1 MAKVVLVTGVARYLG
16 ARFARTI
23 SADPSIDRVIGVDVV
38 APHHDLGAC
47 EFIRADIRNPV
58 IAKIID
64 RGAVDTVVHLSVIA
78 TPTAAA
84 GRGSMKEINVIGT
97 MQLLAACHRSTTVR
111 RFVMKSTASVYGAS
125 SKDPARFTEDDAAG
139 RLPRS
144 GWGRDCVEVEGY
156 VRGFSRRRPDV
167 DIAVLRLANVLGPGV
182 TTEVTEYFRQ
192 PVPISVLG
200 FDPRL
205 QFVHEDDLVEALRL
219 ATVGSVTGTVNV
231 AGDGV
236 MSLSQA
242 LGRLGRPSLPVPR
255 GRLETAARAVGKL
268 VGAQVGPDLM
278 LLLTYGRALDTTR
291 MRADLGLEPRFTTEQ
306 TFEAMAQ
313 ALAVQP
319 MLAEHTLD
327 GGIARVVDT
336 VGKVESVG
344 RAFLAGFG
352 SPGATR

>member
-16 ARFARTI
+16 ARLARTV

-64 RGAVDTVVHLSVIA
+64 RSDVDTVVHMSVIA
-78 TPTAAA
+78 TPTAPG

-111 RFVMKSTASVYGAS
+111 RLVMKSTASVYGAS
-125 SKDPARFTEDDAAG
+125 SKDPARFTEDDAAV
-139 RLPRS
+139 RLPRT

-156 VRGFSRRRPDV
+156 VRGLSRRRPDV

-182 TTEVTEYFRQ
+182 NSELTEYFRQ
-192 PVPISVLG
+192 AVPLSVLG

-205 QFVHEDDLVEALRL
+205 QFLHEDDAVEAIRL

-236 MSLSQA
+236 VTLSQA
-242 LGRLGRPSLPVPR
+242 LGRLGRLSLPVPR
-255 GRLETAARAVGKL
+255 GRLESAARAVGKL

-278 LLLTYGRALDTTR
+278 RLLTYGRALDTTR
-291 MRADLGLEPRFTTEQ
+291 MRVDLGLEPRFTTPQ
-306 TFEAMAQ
+306 AFEASATTLSVPPLVSPDALAAGMAQ
-313 ALAVQP
+313 
-319 MLAEHTLD
+319 
-327 GGIARVVDT
+327 VV
-336 VGKVESVG
+336 GAVG
-344 RAFLAGFG
+344 RVEAVGQAFLKGFR
-352 SPGATR
+352 GAEGAR

>member
-16 ARFARTI
+16 GLFARVI
-23 SADPSIDRVIGVDVV
+23 SSDPQVERVIGVDVV
-38 APHHDLGAC
+38 APQHDLGKAD
-47 EFIRADIRNPV
+47 FIRADIRNPV

-64 RGAVDTVVHLSVIA
+64 RSGVDTVAHLSVIA
-78 TPTAAA
+78 TPTGAG

-97 MQLLAACHRSTTVR
+97 MQLLAACHRSTSVR
-111 RFVMKSTASVYGAS
+111 RFVMKSTASVYGGSA
-125 SKDPARFTEDDAAG
+125 KDPARFTEDDVAG

-182 TTEVTEYFRQ
+182 VTEVSDYFRQ
-192 PVPISVLG
+192 PIPVSVLG

-205 QFVHEDDLVEALRL
+205 QFIHEDDLIEALRL
-219 ATVGSVTGTVNV
+219 ATVGDVTGTVNV

-236 MSLSQA
+236 ITLHQA

-255 GRLETAARAVGKL
+255 GRLESAARAVGRL
-268 VGAQVGPDLM
+268 FGATLGPDLM

-291 MRADLGLEPRFTTEQ
+291 MRTDLGLEPRHTTAE
-306 TFEAMAQ
+306 TFEAFLHG
-313 ALAVQP
+313 LAAPPVISP
-319 MLAEHTLD
+319 ETLD
-327 GGIARVVDT
+327 DT
-336 VGKVESVG
+336 LG
-344 RAFLAGFG
+344 RALSLVRRVEGLG
-352 SPGATR
+352 GLVQSSGRPS